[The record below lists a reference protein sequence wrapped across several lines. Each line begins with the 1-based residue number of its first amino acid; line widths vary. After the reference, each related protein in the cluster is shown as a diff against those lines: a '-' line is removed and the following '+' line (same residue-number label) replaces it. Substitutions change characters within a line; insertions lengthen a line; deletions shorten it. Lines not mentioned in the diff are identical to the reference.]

1 MAAFYLLVDCNNFY
15 VSCERVFNPA
25 LEGKP
30 VIVLSNNDGCVVA
43 RSEEAKALGIPMGV
57 PLFKHRSIIE
67 RYRVRVFSSNYALYG
82 DMSRRVMAVLSR
94 FTPDMEV
101 YSIDEAFLSFSARS
115 PGELEAVARD
125 IRETVR
131 RWTGIPVSI
140 GIGSTKTLAKAANK
154 LAKSKERRRGVFSLT
169 ESEGLDGWLEKVRV
183 EEVWGIGRRR
193 GKMLRRHGIY
203 TARQLK
209 VVSDE
214 WARRRL
220 SVAGLR
226 TVWELRG
233 ISCIPLEEAPPTKK
247 GITTSRTFERWV
259 DTREEL
265 EEAVAYYAARAAEK
279 LRRHHL
285 LASHLQVFLTT
296 SPYREGP
303 QYANAAGI
311 SLPFPT
317 AYTPALVAAAR
328 EGLLEIF
335 KPGYQY
341 KKTGVMLLG
350 LSSARTRQVSL
361 FGGEGKETCARQDRL
376 MRAMDAVNARY
387 GRDSLR
393 VASSGIDRPWRFQSP
408 LRSPRY
414 TTRWGELPVARL

>member
-1 MAAFYLLVDCNNFY
+1 
-15 VSCERVFNPA
+15 
-25 LEGKP
+25 
-30 VIVLSNNDGCVVA
+30 
-43 RSEEAKALGIPMGV
+43 
-57 PLFKHRSIIE
+57 
-67 RYRVRVFSSNYALYG
+67 
-82 DMSRRVMAVLSR
+82 
-94 FTPDMEV
+94 
-101 YSIDEAFLSFSARS
+101 
-115 PGELEAVARD
+115 
-125 IRETVR
+125 
-131 RWTGIPVSI
+131 
-140 GIGSTKTLAKAANK
+140 
-154 LAKSKERRRGVFSLT
+154 
-169 ESEGLDGWLEKVRV
+169 
-183 EEVWGIGRRR
+183 
-193 GKMLRRHGIY
+193 MLRRHGIY

-209 VVSDE
+209 AVPDG

-259 DTREEL
+259 DTEEDL
-265 EEAVAYYAARAAEK
+265 EEAVAHYAARAAEK

-317 AYTPALVAAAR
+317 AYTPALVTAAR
-328 EGLLEIF
+328 ERLREIF

-341 KKTGVMLLG
+341 KKAGVMLLG

-393 VASSGIDRPWRFQSP
+393 VASSGMDRPWRFQSP